1 MGFKKIGLVGVGAMG
16 TGIATNLIKKGY
28 EVYAYDVVDTG
39 IKKVEGIKAVE
50 SPAALGKIVDAA
62 ITSLPSI
69 AAVEEA
75 VAGEKGLLATLA
87 SGAYIFDMSTI
98 DPSTTKKMAAL
109 ANAKGVHFL
118 DCPLSGG
125 PFGAAAGTLSTM
137 IGASDEEF
145 KVAKE
150 FVVAFCREEA
160 VTHVGGVGVGQ
171 TVKLCNNIA
180 AAIATVGVGEALLAG
195 VQAGV
200 PVDVLRQAMMGSS
213 AYSYTLDKHCQK
225 TVCTG
230 NYEPA
235 MFQLK
240 LMHKDTSLFVK
251 MADELHLPTLAAH
264 LTQELYTSALEQG
277 WGTWD
282 HTAVCK
288 VSELMANKNIVEPKK

>member
-1 MGFKKIGLVGVGAMG
+1 MMGFKKIGLVGVGAMG
-16 TGIATNLIKKGY
+16 TGISANLIKKGY
-28 EVYAYDVVDTG
+28 EVYAYDVVQDG
-39 IKKVEGIKAVE
+39 IKKVAGITAVE
-50 SPAALGKIVDAA
+50 SPAALGKICDAV

-69 AAVEEA
+69 AAVEA
-75 VAGEKGLLATLA
+75 SVAGENGLLSTMTT
-87 SGAYIFDMSTI
+87 GYIFDMSTI

-109 ANAKGVHFL
+109 ANAQGVHFL

-125 PFGAAAGTLSTM
+125 PMGAAAGTLSTM

-145 KVAKE
+145 EVAKN
-150 FVVAFCREEA
+150 FVCAFCREEA
-160 VTHVGGVGVGQ
+160 ITHVGPVGVGQ

-180 AAIATVGVGEALLAG
+180 AAIATVGVGEAILAG

-200 PVDVLRQAMMGSS
+200 PIEVLRQAMMGSS

-240 LMHKDTSLFVK
+240 LMHKDTSLFIK
-251 MADELHLPTLAAH
+251 MADELHIPAIVAH
-264 LTQELYTSALEQG
+264 MTQEMYTSALEQG

-288 VSELMANKNIVEPKK
+288 VSELMANKKII

>member
-1 MGFKKIGLVGVGAMG
+1 MEFKKIGLVGVGAMG
-16 TGIATNLIKKGY
+16 TGISANLIKKGY
-28 EVYAYDVVDTG
+28 EVFAYDVVQDG
-39 IKKVEGIKAVE
+39 IKKVAGLTAVE
-50 SPAALGKIVDAA
+50 SPAALGKICDAV

-69 AAVEEA
+69 AAVEA
-75 VAGEKGLLATLA
+75 SVAGEDGLLKTMTK
-87 SGAYIFDMSTI
+87 GYIFDMSTI

-109 ANAKGVHFL
+109 ANAQGVHFL

-145 KVAKE
+145 EVAKK

-160 VTHVGGVGVGQ
+160 ITHVGPVGVGQ

-200 PVDVLRQAMMGSS
+200 PVDVLRAAMMGSS

-240 LMHKDTSLFVK
+240 LMHKDTSLFIK
-251 MADELHLPTLAAH
+251 MADELHIPTVVAH
-264 LTQELYTSALEQG
+264 MTQELYTSALEQG

-288 VSELMANKNIVEPKK
+288 VSELMANKLIVEPKK